1 MEEKKQNVEK
11 YIREKATILNRRYPG
26 IIDDQKLQ
34 EVINY
39 YTNNVGDYQST
50 ITDINDRIAKG
61 IEEYKKQ
68 KMQDEMYYYS
78 DAVEN
83 ERESRTFDQ
92 IKECFNKLQE
102 IMKKSGLHIYYAGG
116 MLPYIIL
123 NEDSGRMHDDID
135 TICRMQDIEGLRELL
150 KNEGLYMSEWDSKT
164 YANDGKDYGF
174 EIKID
179 GVPIGIYPFEYKENM
194 LVQYTYDPY
203 NHYCKISNMKL
214 ENIDDYITQYT
225 SKDGQTFDA
234 VTLEFLKKIKDTD
247 PRPKDVMDSN
257 KIASI
262 GIRQEIYDRLE
273 LPIQIQST
281 LGEEL
286 SDSKKNGKIRKVGL
300 EDCMG
305 DPNMRLSTEHNAT
318 RMVNSEILGKDEN
331 IQGG

>member
-1 MEEKKQNVEK
+1 MEKRKQNVEE
-11 YIREKATILNRRYPG
+11 YIREQATILNSKYPG
-26 IIDDQKLQ
+26 IIDDKKLQ
-34 EVINY
+34 ELISY
-39 YTNNVGDYQST
+39 YTNNGGDYES
-50 ITDINDRIAKG
+50 IINEINDRIARG
-61 IEEYKKQ
+61 IEEFKKQ

-102 IMKKSGLHIYYAGG
+102 IMKKSELHIYYAGG

-135 TICRMQDIEGLRELL
+135 TICRMQDIEDLRELF

-214 ENIDDYITQYT
+214 ENIVDYITQYT

-234 VTLEFLKKIKDTD
+234 VTLEFLKKIKDTN
-247 PRPKDVMDSN
+247 PRPKDIMDSN

-286 SDSKKNGKIRKVGL
+286 NDSEKNGKTRKVGL
-300 EDCMG
+300 EDCME
-305 DPNMRLSTEHNAT
+305 DHKMRLSTEHDAT
-318 RMVNSEILGKDEN
+318 RMVNSETLEKDEN

>member
-1 MEEKKQNVEK
+1 MEEKNQNVEK
-11 YIREKATILNRRYPG
+11 YIREQATILNSRYPG

-34 EVINY
+34 EVIYY
-39 YTNNVGDYQST
+39 YTNIGGDYQSI
-50 ITDINDRIAKG
+50 ITEINYRIAKG

-68 KMQDEMYYYS
+68 KMQNEIYYYS

-83 ERESRTFDQ
+83 ERESRTFEQ
-92 IKECFNKLQE
+92 IKECSDKLQE
-102 IMKKSGLHIYYAGG
+102 IVKKSGLHIYYAGG
-116 MLPYIIL
+116 ILPYIIL

-135 TICRMQDIEGLRELL
+135 TICRMQDIGGLRELFE
-150 KNEGLYMSEWDSKT
+150 NEGLYMSEWDSKT
-164 YANDGKDYGF
+164 YAKDGKDYGF

-179 GVPIGIYPFEYKENM
+179 GIPIGIYPFEYKDNM

-214 ENIDDYITQYT
+214 EKIDDYVTQYT

-273 LPIQIQST
+273 LPIRIQST

-286 SDSKKNGKIRKVGL
+286 SDSKKNGKTKKVGL

-305 DPNMRLSTEHNAT
+305 DPKMRLSTEHDAT
-318 RMVNSEILGKDEN
+318 RMVNSETLGKDEK